1 MKTFRIVNQTR
12 GTVVA
17 SEVRLLHSPWSRFLG
32 LMGRKTLPDGHGVLI
47 DPCSSIHTMFM
58 RFPIDAIFLDEDG
71 RVTKAAAGVK
81 PWRAVL
87 GAGGKKVLELL
98 EGAAA
103 EAKVQVGDVLL
114 SHED

>member
-12 GTVVA
+12 DTIVA
-17 SEVRLLHSPWSRFLG
+17 RRVRLLHTPWSRFFG
-32 LMGRKTLPDGHGVLI
+32 LMGRKTLPDGQGVLI

-58 RFPIDAIFLDEDG
+58 RFPIDAVFLDGDG
-71 RVTKAAAGVK
+71 RVTKAAVGVR

-87 GAGGKKVLELL
+87 GGGGKKVLELR

-103 EAKVQVGDVLL
+103 EAQIREGDLL
-114 SHED
+114 VRVED